1 MINLDLKGSQR
12 KFLRS
17 KAHHIKP
24 SVLIGKNELTDG
36 SIHSIDTS
44 LTAHEL
50 IKVKFKSAK
59 VSDTDKK
66 LIIDTL
72 NCSIAGSIGKVLI
85 LFRQNKDKDKQKI
98 QLPK

>member
-59 VSDTDKK
+59 VSDADKK
-66 LIIDTL
+66 LIIDKL
-72 NCSIAGSIGKVLI
+72 NCSVAGSIGKVLI

>member
-59 VSDTDKK
+59 VCDADKK

-98 QLPK
+98 ELPK

>member
-44 LTAHEL
+44 LKAHEL

-59 VSDTDKK
+59 VSDTDKN
-66 LIIDTL
+66 LIIDKL
-72 NCSIAGSIGKVLI
+72 NCSVAGSIGKVLI

>member
-1 MINLDLKGSQR
+1 VINLDLKGSQR

-59 VSDTDKK
+59 VSDADKK
-66 LIIDTL
+66 LIIDKL
-72 NCSIAGSIGKVLI
+72 NCFVAGSIGKVLI
-85 LFRQNKDKDKQKI
+85 LFRQNTDKDKQKI